1 MRLLSVADHPE
12 VQPLWILR
20 GMVHEGLRPRPR
32 AWVGY
37 VLSRREERTEGRRAI
52 LVCQLVDQ
60 VPAMVRGEEEDLRSA
75 VVVALAWL
83 ILRSGLLRC
92 KDRTSKQQPRGMGLV

>member
-1 MRLLSVADHPE
+1 M
-12 VQPLWILR
+12 
-20 GMVHEGLRPRPR
+20 
-32 AWVGY
+32 
-37 VLSRREERTEGRRAI
+37 
-52 LVCQLVDQ
+52 
-60 VPAMVRGEEEDLRSA
+60 AMVIRYSSEVSSHAFAVLTPLNNCSA